1 MGTTYCPV
9 VPVTAIVVT
18 ASTGTVRTATSAATP
33 DQTAIAATAII
44 GTAETTA
51 AGATTTMGAMAV
63 TIAETTGTMEE
74 TTITM
79 EEVDPGAAAAAVAT
93 DPVGPAGPPTDLPP
107 TQDGGTAEAAE
118 ILSVPEV
125 TEESASHR
133 SNSSTKPH
141 CFVLKY
147 IHKNNASD

>member
-1 MGTTYCPV
+1 MG
-9 VPVTAIVVT
+9 
-18 ASTGTVRTATSAATP
+18 
-33 DQTAIAATAII
+33 

-51 AGATTTMGAMAV
+51 AGATTIMGAMAV
-63 TIAETTGTMEE
+63 TIAETTIMEE
-74 TTITM
+74 TTIT
-79 EEVDPGAAAAAVAT
+79 EEVDPGAAAAVAT
-93 DPVGPAGPPTDLPP
+93 DPAGPPTDPP

-125 TEESASHR
+125 TEGSASHR

-141 CFVLKY
+141 CFVIKY

>member
-1 MGTTYCPV
+1 M
-9 VPVTAIVVT
+9 T

-33 DQTAIAATAII
+33 DPTATAATAII

-63 TIAETTGTMEE
+63 TIAETTIMEE
-74 TTITM
+74 TTIT

-125 TEESASHR
+125 TEGSASHR